1 MVAFTTHLFKDFGQ
15 RFWRT
20 LTLEIS
26 MAAEPSFHCEVEKSG
41 DKSTGTVT
49 TVKCHGRLV
58 SDTAPQMKE
67 VVKPLIPLGG
77 RIVIDLTDLKHLDSS
92 GLGTLVGLKAS
103 AIKEGYCTLV
113 LANLSPHVRELLR
126 LTNLT
131 QMFSA

>member
-1 MVAFTTHLFKDFGQ
+1 MEL
-15 RFWRT
+15 
-20 LTLEIS
+20 
-26 MAAEPSFHCEVEKSG
+26 EPSFHCEVEKSA
-41 DKSTGTVT
+41 DNSTGTVT

-58 SDTAPQMKE
+58 SGTTDRMKE
-67 VVKPLIPLGG
+67 AVKPLIPLGG

-103 AIKEGYCTLV
+103 AMREGYCTLV

-131 QMFSA
+131 QIFSS